1 MARKPYEGKT
11 RDNLIIILLALPL
24 FCIPEVGAG
33 VYPVRN
39 TFSNEPRMGFKAPS
53 ETRGKLQRAE
63 LSNGVYIDINV
74 PSIRRLP
81 IAVPELKDL
90 GSTGP
95 SAEVAKGLYD
105 TLIQDLDISGLF
117 DILDKRGYIEDP
129 QKVEIDFGAWR
140 AIGSEL
146 LIKGGFTLKG
156 EELLVEVKLYDVLQE
171 RMILGRQYT
180 SKGDGFRRIIHRFA
194 NEVVEALT
202 GEKGIFETKL
212 LFVSDTTGS
221 KEVYISDYDGYNPRE
236 VTRNGSINLSPQWS
250 PDGSKI
256 LYTSY
261 KEGRPIL
268 YMLELATTGKEKR
281 VSDHPGI
288 NIGARWS
295 PTGKEIALTLS
306 KDGNPELY
314 ILTLEGMALRRLTN
328 NWGIDV
334 SPTWSPDGRQI
345 AFVSDVAGNPHIYV
359 VNSDGTGLRRLTY
372 EGKYN
377 ASPTWSP
384 KGDKIAFTRM
394 EGGRFDIWVMNPDG
408 SHEIQLT
415 SGPGNNEDPSWAP
428 NGRFIAFNSTTG
440 GTTALYIIGASGEGQ
455 RMLFKGKGNLK
466 GPAWSPYLSR

>member
-1 MARKPYEGKT
+1 MTRKPCEGKA
-11 RDNLIIILLALPL
+11 RGNLIILLLTFLL
-24 FCIPEVGAG
+24 FYVQEAGA
-33 VYPVRN
+33 
-39 TFSNEPRMGFKAPS
+39 
-53 ETRGKLQRAE
+53 
-63 LSNGVYIDINV
+63 GVYIDINV

-81 IAVPELKDL
+81 IAVPGLKDL

-95 SAEVAKGLYD
+95 SDEIAKGLYD

-129 QKVEIDFGAWR
+129 QKAEIDFGAWR

-146 LIKGGFTLKG
+146 LIKGGFSLKG
-156 EELLVEVKLYDVLQE
+156 EELLVEVGLFDVLQE

-180 SKGDGFRRIIHRFA
+180 SKNDGFRRIIHRFA
-194 NEVVEALT
+194 NEVVETIT

-212 LFVSDTTGS
+212 LFVSNATGN

-250 PDGSKI
+250 PDGSRV

-261 KEGRPIL
+261 KEGNPFL
-268 YMLELATTGKEKR
+268 YMVELATGKEKR

-314 ILTLEGMALRRLTN
+314 ILELEGMTLKRLTN

-334 SPTWSPDGRQI
+334 SPTWSPDGKEI
-345 AFVSDVAGNPHIYV
+345 AFVSDIAGNPHIYV
-359 VNSDGTGLRRLTY
+359 INSDGTNLRRLTY

-377 ASPTWSP
+377 TSPAWSP
-384 KGDKIAFTRM
+384 KGDKIAFSRM
-394 EGGRFDIWVMNPDG
+394 DGGRFDIWVMNPDG
-408 SHEIQLT
+408 SQQVQLT

-428 NGRFIAFNSTTG
+428 NGRYIAFSSTTG
-440 GTTALYIIGASGEGQ
+440 GGTALYIIGASGEGQ

-466 GPAWSPYLSR
+466 GPAWSPYLPLPPSPIPKSKRIKGGER